1 MIYGGMYMGEI
12 LGFSLSGLLV
22 SSTIEMDGISY
33 PWEWVFYLF
42 GLWGVVWFP
51 LWAMYAYERPE
62 DHPGIDREELML
74 IGEGKRSFAA
84 AVVLLCLLHLEHE
97 LRCHPWLCVTLFIS
111 HVQLLLSL
119 RHTVVRCVRLYTV
132 EHS

>member
-1 MIYGGMYMGEI
+1 MPPRVQCLNSTSVSLLPVSRSSTDTCCITEKTFLIPMIYGGMYMGEI

-42 GLWGVVWFP
+42 GLWGIVWFP

-74 IGEGKRSFAA
+74 IGEGEF
-84 AVVLLCLLHLEHE
+84 
-97 LRCHPWLCVTLFIS
+97 
-111 HVQLLLSL
+111 LSCGNACCTCGWMANT
-119 RHTVVRCVRLYTV
+119 H
-132 EHS
+132 